1 MNRRAEWSI
10 IGLSTI
16 NPTSRQVI
24 LRDSGNSSIGRL
36 KVFKFG
42 VSMSLSNRVKG
53 NFMNFGEGDGSGTR
67 FATRILVNQEG
78 FAGSARL
85 TGNSSQSRSPSV
97 AEGAAASVS
106 VELEEA
112 VWEAEAAAEA
122 VEAGEVEEADVE
134 DVAVVRKDG

>member
-36 KVFKFG
+36 KVFKLG
-42 VSMSLSNRVKG
+42 VSMSNSNRVKG
-53 NFMNFGEGDGSGTR
+53 NFLKVREGDGSGTR

-85 TGNSSQSRSPSV
+85 TGNSSQSRSLRLAAGNCDLCSV
-97 AEGAAASVS
+97 HTWR
-106 VELEEA
+106 LEISKRALLKFLRETKYRRLCRLLIRS
-112 VWEAEAAAEA
+112 W
-122 VEAGEVEEADVE
+122 
-134 DVAVVRKDG
+134 

>member
-1 MNRRAEWSI
+1 MNAGI
-10 IGLSTI
+10 IRNT
-16 NPTSRQVI
+16 V
-24 LRDSGNSSIGRL
+24 
-36 KVFKFG
+36 
-42 VSMSLSNRVKG
+42 
-53 NFMNFGEGDGSGTR
+53 
-67 FATRILVNQEG
+67 
-78 FAGSARL
+78 
-85 TGNSSQSRSPSV
+85 TGPSV